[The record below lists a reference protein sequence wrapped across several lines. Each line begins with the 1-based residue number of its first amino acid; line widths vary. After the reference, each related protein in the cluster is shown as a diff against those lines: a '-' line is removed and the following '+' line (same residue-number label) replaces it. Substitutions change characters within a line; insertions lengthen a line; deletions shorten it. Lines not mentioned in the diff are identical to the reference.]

1 MVVCRKF
8 FFRGHFHLYLVP
20 NRYCITALTR
30 KTPLKPVKKRD
41 AQRQRDAVEPP
52 GPGWHLPR
60 YVVDRLAVFNHALP
74 PRPPR
79 AARRGALVARR
90 KRRQTRESLVKK
102 YTPAP
107 PPYNPVRH

>member
-1 MVVCRKF
+1 MNDTSDSK
-8 FFRGHFHLYLVP
+8 
-20 NRYCITALTR
+20 TALTR

-79 AARRGALVARR
+79 ATRRGALVARR

-107 PPYNPVRH
+107 PPYNLVRH